1 MSEFI
6 SNIGSFF
13 SNFGAFFEKLFNL
26 IKNFSST
33 AFEFLIVILYD
44 IPQMI
49 IVYILPGLP
58 QVFSICLTL
67 MLSIMILILLVKFIM
82 IFKFW

>member
-1 MSEFI
+1 MSTFV
-6 SNIGSFF
+6 SNIGNFF
-13 SNFGAFFEKLFNL
+13 SNFASFFERLFNL
-26 IKNFSST
+26 IADFSST

-49 IVYILPGLP
+49 IFYILPGLP
-58 QVFSICLTL
+58 QVFSTCLTL